1 MYKIDFY
8 SEIPKDLDKLSNEV
22 ASEVRDYFKKFQ
34 TDPYK
39 YTKPLYNQGGLNLQG
54 YRKTYV
60 ADAKYRIISKI
71 EENQVKIV
79 EVVVVGKRE
88 YKEVYKE
95 AFKRVES

>member
-1 MYKIDFY
+1 MYKVIPFPEVEDDLFVLPE
-8 SEIPKDLDKLSNEV
+8 EILKEV
-22 ASEVRDYFKKFQ
+22 LVYLHKFQ

-88 YKEVYKE
+88 DKEVYKE
-95 AFKRVES
+95 ASKRVEN

>member
-1 MYKIDFY
+1 MYKVIPFPEVEDDLFILPE
-8 SEIPKDLDKLSNEV
+8 EILKEV
-22 ASEVRDYFKKFQ
+22 LEYLHKFQ

-39 YTKPLYNQGGLNLQG
+39 YTKPLYNQGSLNLQG

-71 EENQVKIV
+71 EDNQVKIV

-88 YKEVYKE
+88 DKEVYKE
-95 AFKRVES
+95 ASKRIES

>member
-1 MYKIDFY
+1 MYKVIPFPEVEDDLFVLPE
-8 SEIPKDLDKLSNEV
+8 EILKEV
-22 ASEVRDYFKKFQ
+22 LEYLHKFQ

-88 YKEVYKE
+88 AKEVYKE
-95 AFKRVES
+95 AFKRVEN

>member
-1 MYKIDFY
+1 MYKVIPFPEVEDDLFILPE
-8 SEIPKDLDKLSNEV
+8 EILKEV
-22 ASEVRDYFKKFQ
+22 LEYLHKFQ

-71 EENQVKIV
+71 EEKQVKIV

-88 YKEVYKE
+88 DKEVYKE
-95 AFKRVES
+95 ASKRVES